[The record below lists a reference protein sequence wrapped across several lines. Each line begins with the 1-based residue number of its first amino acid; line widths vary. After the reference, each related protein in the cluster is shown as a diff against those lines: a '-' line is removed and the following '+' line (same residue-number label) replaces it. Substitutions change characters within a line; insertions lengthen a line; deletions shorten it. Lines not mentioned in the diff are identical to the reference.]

1 MNTTTINNLLN
12 AGCQIEGIQA
22 DYRQSIDADQIAH
35 DGVCAY
41 EGYELDGAYVSAE
54 EMQAAVDTW

>member
-1 MNTTTINNLLN
+1 MDATTINKLLN

-22 DYRQSIDADQIAH
+22 DYKQSIDADQIAY

-41 EGYELDGAYVSAE
+41 AGYELDGAYVSAE
-54 EMQAAVDTW
+54 DMQAAVDTW